1 MKAEDLQQIKHLLEQ
16 ERRELLTEVDRLN
29 ETGLNR
35 SQGESIGE
43 LSTYDN
49 HPADLGSETFERS
62 KDSALVDNALVLLD
76 RIDAALDK
84 LEQGNYGVCEGC
96 GKPISI
102 ARLTAVPYAARCLV
116 CQQHVE
122 QDDTTP
128 RPLEEASLTPP
139 FVRTFTDEQDQ
150 TGFDGEDALQAVLR
164 YGSSDTPQ
172 DLAGVESFSTF
183 FPDGNEQSG
192 EVELVDGIAALGPLG
207 TGNHPKHFKNKKK

>member
-1 MKAEDLQQIKHLLEQ
+1 MKTEDVQQMKHLLEK

-29 ETGLNR
+29 ETGLNQA
-35 SQGESIGE
+35 QGESIGE

-62 KDSALVDNALVLLD
+62 KDSALADNALVLLD
-76 RIDAALDK
+76 RIDAALEK
-84 LEQGNYGVCEGC
+84 LEQGSYGLCEDC
-96 GKPISI
+96 GKPIST
-102 ARLTAVPYAARCLV
+102 ARLMAVPYAAFCLA
-116 CQQHVE
+116 CQQRVE

-172 DLAGVESFSTF
+172 DLAGMESFSAF

-192 EVELVDGIAALGPLG
+192 QVERIDGISALGPLG
-207 TGNHPKHFKNKKK
+207 TGNHPEHLKNKKK